1 MGKKY
6 GKHLLPLVESMKDSV
21 GVRNT
26 ERKEANRREDKGGR
40 KFRYHGRSSG
50 GILRERF
57 MEESET
63 EDKYIIVKETMG
75 QIPQL
80 EKRYIE

>member
-1 MGKKY
+1 
-6 GKHLLPLVESMKDSV
+6 MKDSV
-21 GVRNT
+21 GMRNT
-26 ERKEANRREDKGGR
+26 ERKEANRREDKRGR

-57 MEESET
+57 MEESEA